1 MKVTFLGTG
10 TSQGVP
16 IIACNCEVCS
26 SPDQRD
32 KRLRSSILVQTENKN
47 IVVDTGPDFREQMLV
62 SGIRHL
68 DAVLFTHAHR
78 DHLAGLDDIRG
89 FNFVM
94 KKAIDVYCEEW
105 VEKSIR
111 SEFHYAFNEPK
122 YPGVPEM
129 NLNRIGTDKI
139 ELFSHTIQPI
149 RVLHHKLPV
158 LGFRFGEF
166 AYITDANFISEEEK
180 EKLKGCK
187 YLVLNALRK
196 EKHISHFNLDEA
208 VEIINVINP
217 EQAFITHISHQL
229 GLHNEV
235 ENELPSHIH
244 LAYDGLQLDFKG

>member
-1 MKVTFLGTG
+1 
-10 TSQGVP
+10 
-16 IIACNCEVCS
+16 
-26 SPDQRD
+26 
-32 KRLRSSILVQTENKN
+32 
-47 IVVDTGPDFREQMLV
+47 
-62 SGIRHL
+62 
-68 DAVLFTHAHR
+68 
-78 DHLAGLDDIRG
+78 
-89 FNFVM
+89 
-94 KKAIDVYCEEW
+94 
-105 VEKSIR
+105 
-111 SEFHYAFNEPK
+111 
-122 YPGVPEM
+122 M

-244 LAYDGLQLDFKG
+244 LAYDGLQLDFKGK